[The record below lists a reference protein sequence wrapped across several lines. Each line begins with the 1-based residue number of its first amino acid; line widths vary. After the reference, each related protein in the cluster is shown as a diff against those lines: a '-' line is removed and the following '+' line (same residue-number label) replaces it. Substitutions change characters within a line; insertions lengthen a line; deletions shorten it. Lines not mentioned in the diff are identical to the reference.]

1 MFFVSVPIKLLSG
14 LANCET
20 VSWVSSRKPG
30 PVSSSFLQ
38 RGLSL
43 HREILSE
50 GKEERGAGGESNGAL
65 LQGSFPTSRVGVE
78 TSGVSC

>member
-1 MFFVSVPIKLLSG
+1 MKQEEKAGSVTQLLG
-14 LANCET
+14 TCLEC
-20 VSWVSSRKPG
+20 VQSRG
-30 PVSSSFLQ
+30 GRRV
-38 RGLSL
+38 GDG
-43 HREILSE
+43 E